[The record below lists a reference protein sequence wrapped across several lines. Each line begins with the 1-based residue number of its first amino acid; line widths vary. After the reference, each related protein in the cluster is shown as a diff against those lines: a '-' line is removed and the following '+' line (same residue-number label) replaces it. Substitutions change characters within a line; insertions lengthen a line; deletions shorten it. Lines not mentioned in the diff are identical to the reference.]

1 MTVAVAHQVSATAR
15 MALGHAVQEAAFRS
29 TDLAVL
35 HVVDSALDADR
46 EEAYRLGVSD
56 DIERAVGKDTEIG
69 WELHLRT
76 VRGDVGEAIVDL
88 TDKVKADLLVL
99 GARRRSP
106 VGKALLGSV
115 AQTII
120 LQANVPVLVVKEL
133 QRARA
138 TGVRAG

>member
-15 MALGHAVQEAAFRS
+15 LALSHAVQEATLRG

-35 HVVDSALDADR
+35 HIVSSALDADR
-46 EEAYRLGVSD
+46 EDAYRAGVSD
-56 DIERAVGKDTEIG
+56 EIERSVGPDADVT

-76 VRGDVGEAIVDL
+76 VSGDVGDAIVKL
-88 TDKVKADLLVL
+88 TDRLRPDLLVL

-120 LQANVPVLVVKEL
+120 LEASVPVLVVK
-133 QRARA
+133 
-138 TGVRAG
+138 T

>member
-15 MALGHAVQEAAFRS
+15 LALTHAVQEAKYRS
-29 TDLAVL
+29 TDLVVL
-35 HVVDSALDADR
+35 HVVSSALDADR

-56 DIERAVGKDTEIG
+56 EIEKAVGPDSDVTWK
-69 WELHLRT
+69 LHLQN
-76 VRGDVGEAIVDL
+76 VSGDVGDAIVKL
-88 TDKVKADLLVL
+88 TNQLRPDLLVL

-120 LQANVPVLVVKEL
+120 LEASVPVLVVK
-133 QRARA
+133 
-138 TGVRAG
+138 T

>member
-15 MALGHAVQEAAFRS
+15 LALSHAVEEAKFRD

-35 HVVDSALDADR
+35 HVVNSAMDADR

-56 DIERAVGKDTEIG
+56 EIEKAVGPDSDISWK
-69 WELHLRT
+69 LHLHT
-76 VRGDVGEAIVDL
+76 KSGDVGDAIVGL
-88 TDKVKADLLVL
+88 TDKIRPDLLVL

-106 VGKALLGSV
+106 AGKALFGSV

-120 LQANVPVLVVKEL
+120 LEASVPVLVVKS
-133 QRARA
+133 A
-138 TGVRAG
+138 

>member
-15 MALGHAVQEAAFRS
+15 LALTHAVQEARYRD

-35 HVVDSALDADR
+35 HVVDTALDADR

-56 DIERAVGKDTEIG
+56 EIERAVGAESDVVWK
-69 WELHLRT
+69 LHLHT
-76 VRGDVGEAIVDL
+76 VRGDIGDEIVRL
-88 TDKVKADLLVL
+88 TNTMSPDLLVL

-106 VGKALLGSV
+106 VGKALLGSI

-120 LQANVPVLVVKEL
+120 LEASVPVLVVK
-133 QRARA
+133 RP
-138 TGVRAG
+138 

>member
-15 MALGHAVQEAAFRS
+15 LALTHAVQEAKYRS

-35 HVVDSALDADR
+35 HVVSSALDADR

-56 DIERAVGKDTEIG
+56 EIEKAVGPDSDVTWK
-69 WELHLRT
+69 LHLQN
-76 VRGDVGEAIVDL
+76 VSGDVGDAIVKL
-88 TDKVKADLLVL
+88 TNQLRPDLLVL

-120 LQANVPVLVVKEL
+120 LEASVPVLVVK
-133 QRARA
+133 
-138 TGVRAG
+138 T

>member
-15 MALGHAVQEAAFRS
+15 LALSHAVQEAVFRG

-35 HVVDSALDADR
+35 HVVSSALDADR
-46 EEAYRLGVSD
+46 TDAYRAGVSD
-56 DIERAVGKDTEIG
+56 EIEKAVGTDSEVT
-69 WELHLRT
+69 WNLHLET
-76 VRGDVGEAIVDL
+76 VSGDVGDAIVALIDRL
-88 TDKVKADLLVL
+88 RPDLLVL

-120 LQANVPVLVVKEL
+120 LEASVPVLVVK
-133 QRARA
+133 RP
-138 TGVRAG
+138 

>member
-15 MALGHAVQEAAFRS
+15 LALSQAVQEAKLRG

-35 HVVDSALDADR
+35 HIVSSALDADR
-46 EEAYRLGVSD
+46 EDAYRAGVSD
-56 DIERAVGKDTEIG
+56 EIERSVGADADIT

-76 VRGDVGEAIVDL
+76 VSGDVGDAIVKL
-88 TDKVKADLLVL
+88 TDRLRPDLLVL

-120 LQANVPVLVVKEL
+120 LEASVPVLVVKT
-133 QRARA
+133 A
-138 TGVRAG
+138 